1 MEKLEREI
9 RFAVVMYGGIS
20 LAIYMNGIAEELLQ
34 MVRATGNRSDKNN
47 TGLKGSALIYRK
59 VADLLD
65 AGSKTPFTHKFVID
79 ILSGTSAGG
88 INGICLAKGLVQ
100 GSSDLKSLRNIWIH
114 DGDVRTLLNDSKS
127 NSISK
132 KKYRSALPKT
142 SLFNSQRMYGLLLKA
157 FREMEQDVD
166 KVPLV
171 GSMDLYVTATDLYG
185 IQQSLQIDGQDAYE
199 HSYKHVFPFSFRT
212 ATETLLTPPPD
223 CFTKEHNSMLA
234 FAARCTS
241 SFPVAFEPV
250 TLDTVLDQLSQQS
263 PEDASSLE
271 KHATVESRFFRKY
284 APSPLAT
291 TLRERPFADGGY
303 LDNRPFG
310 HAIEAIHA
318 RTANCSIER
327 KLLFIDPRPET
338 REHDE
343 LDDISFFK
351 NAQLAAF
358 SLPGYEPI
366 REEISTVQKR
376 NKWLKN
382 VRTILDKV
390 QDANKRRI
398 RRIIYDDFERFKQG
412 LDPSTRPDT
421 SSDAQQKTLIDEEK
435 QALIEAPPD
444 QPQISG
450 QAAQQ
455 ALNFWKNIV
464 NAPFG
469 RSSERRHIPFEQKGM
484 TEMTQAL
491 GDIYP
496 AYHFTKINKLDQLLT
511 TMLASACDLE
521 LSPAEMQ
528 RLEQELV
535 SWRKQNFVT
544 YLADTAPGIETEN
557 TYLLKYDLGFRIR
570 RLNYFRKLLLDI
582 ISNDDTNPLTQ
593 NIAKNTLRTEPNKG
607 PVQQRQLEG
616 LRQLYE
622 TICSNLKQLYLL
634 RDLLLTPGK
643 QHPLYESS
651 NALPELLKSNQNQ
664 AALRELFDTLM
675 EKLHKLVMNGPSGAN
690 GTVAVSNAVVE
701 QGIDQLG
708 KTFPETAGRLKYL
721 YLYGYDLEDASAYQL
736 LADENFAEG
745 SIVDIQRISP
755 ADAHALWNEAIGGK
769 KLAGLALGGFG
780 AFLDWQWRYND
791 IMWGRLDAAELLITT
806 LLKESDVPEHD
817 RAALIAEAQKAILE
831 ETMNDWSNELIRKG
845 VETSPRMKQQHERLQ
860 HILRVIRS
868 GGTWQETFRNCYQVD
883 REPEPEPSLDNAGRA
898 AAILSSM
905 IDGINNG
912 KGITGRLAM
921 FLKYTASLVLS
932 LLDFSSPKS
941 IRASFVRYWLQLLFL
956 VSAVMLIGGYL
967 IPDQPG
973 STLTV
978 AGLVLL
984 VTVILFSVVLKTVRF
999 LLYAMNRKKKQ
1010 PACNPG

>member
-47 TGLKGSALIYRK
+47 TGLKGSSLVYRK

-65 AGSKTPFTHKFVID
+65 NGDKNPFTHKFVID
-79 ILSGTSAGG
+79 IISGTSAGG

-100 GSSDLKSLRNIWIH
+100 GSSDLKSLRNIWIQ
-114 DGDVRTLLNDSKS
+114 DGDVSTLLNDSKS
-127 NSISK
+127 DRIAG
-132 KKYRSALPKT
+132 KKYRSARPET

-157 FREMEQDVD
+157 FSEMEKEPG
-166 KVPLV
+166 KVPLA

-185 IQQSLQIDGQDAYE
+185 IQQSLQIEGQDAYE

-212 ATETLLTPPPD
+212 ETETLLTPPPN
-223 CFTKEHNSMLA
+223 CFTKKHDSMLA

-241 SFPVAFEPV
+241 SFPLAFEPV
-250 TLDTVLDQLSQQS
+250 TLDSVLDQLSQQS
-263 PEDASSLE
+263 PEDASALE
-271 KHATVESRFFRKY
+271 EHASVESRFFRKY
-284 APSPLAT
+284 APSPLAA
-291 TLRERPFADGGY
+291 TLRQRPFADGGY

-318 RTANCSIER
+318 RTANCSIQR

-338 REHDE
+338 RGHDE
-343 LDDISFFK
+343 IDDVSFFK

-358 SLPGYEPI
+358 TLPGYEPI

-376 NKWLKN
+376 NKWLRE

-398 RRIIYDDFERFKQG
+398 RRIIYDDFERFRQG

-421 SSDAQQKTLIDEEK
+421 STDVQQKTLSDEEK
-435 QALIEAPPD
+435 YALIDVPPD
-444 QPQISG
+444 QSLLSG
-450 QAAQQ
+450 QASQQ

-484 TEMTQAL
+484 AEMTQAL

-496 AYHFTKINKLDQLLT
+496 AYHFTKISKLDQLLT
-511 TMLASACDLE
+511 AMLASACGLE
-521 LSPAEMQ
+521 ESPAEMQ
-528 RLEQELV
+528 HLEQELV
-535 SWRKQNFVT
+535 SWRKQHFVT
-544 YLADTAPGIETEN
+544 YLSETAPGIESEN

-570 RLNYFRKLLLDI
+570 RLNYFRELLLEI
-582 ISNDDTNPLTQ
+582 IKHDTTNPLTQ
-593 NIAKNTLRTEPNKG
+593 HIAKNTLRTEPNKG
-607 PVQQRQLEG
+607 PVQQRQLQG
-616 LRQLYE
+616 LGLLYK

-634 RDLLLTPGK
+634 RDLLLTPGT

-651 NALPELLKSNQNQ
+651 NALPGLLKGNQEQ
-664 AALRELFDTLM
+664 AAIHALLDTLM
-675 EKLHKLVMNGPSGAN
+675 DKLHNIVMNGPSGTN

-721 YLYGYDLEDASAYQL
+721 YLYGYDLEDASTYQL
-736 LADENFAEG
+736 LADGNVAEG
-745 SIVDIQRISP
+745 SIIDIERVSP
-755 ADAHALWNEAIGGK
+755 ADAHSLWNEAVDGK

-780 AFLDWQWRYND
+780 GFLDWQWRYND
-791 IMWGRLDAAELLITT
+791 IMWGRLDASELLITT
-806 LLKESDVPEHD
+806 LLRESNVPGREK
-817 RAALIAEAQKAILE
+817 AALIAEAQKAILE
-831 ETMNDWSNELIRKG
+831 ETMTDWSNELIRKG
-845 VETSPRMKQQHERLQ
+845 IEASPRLQDQHKRLQ
-860 HILRVIRS
+860 HILHSIQC
-868 GGTWQETFRNCYQVD
+868 GGTWQETFKSCYRVD
-883 REPEPEPSLDNAGRA
+883 HDPEPEPSLDQAGRA
-898 AAILSSM
+898 AAVLSSM
-905 IDGINNG
+905 IDGTNNG

-921 FLKYTASLVLS
+921 FLKYVASFVLG
-932 LLDFSSPKS
+932 LLDFSSPKN
-941 IRASFVRYWLQLLFL
+941 IRGSFVRYWLQLLFL
-956 VSAVMLIGGYL
+956 VSVVMLIGGYL
-967 IPDQPG
+967 IPDQLG
-973 STLTV
+973 NTLTV

-984 VTVILFSVVLKTVRF
+984 GAVLLFSVVLKTVRF
-999 LLYAMNRKKKQ
+999 VLYAMNRKKKQ